1 VSKLEALDGVQV
13 REYHVVVRGRVKE
26 GARKRAWKRGA

>member
-1 VSKLEALDGVQV
+1 VSKLEALNGFEV

-26 GARKRAWKRGA
+26 GTRRRA